1 MKVFNI
7 KYLVILSSALFLF
20 SCAKLDDEV
29 EAGIENEK
37 PISVIVD
44 ETLSNYD
51 VLKSYSGDLVVGTKM
66 SLNDLSGSNA
76 NATLLMTNFE
86 QITPTT
92 ALNSDVIMSDEGVL
106 DFTDIE
112 SYISRAEELGVSV
125 YGDAIVSN
133 LNQNDTYLNTI
144 ATSLTYQT
152 PLFPNFVKSG
162 FLTDGTFDGWTING
176 DVSVVDYME
185 QPSVKIVNDGSV
197 SSSDATSLQSP
208 IYTVE
213 DGAKFELTFYVLSTQ
228 EGEGRVTFTGL
239 NTNDPEMDWMG
250 TGTPSATF
258 TTKIGWNKI
267 QIQTSDFDGSGSFSF
282 KMELGYTPNVTYFM
296 NIQGI
301 SLVNLNGSIE
311 DPDQIFLECEDAQQ
325 IGKWMIPVD
334 DDNASGGVYLNGL
347 IDGDSA
353 NSDTGTGTP
362 SEANNQDLQFTY
374 TFNVN
379 TSGTYYLWI
388 RQRAEY
394 PWGGDDSFFMSVD
407 GADYFCP
414 GWPAWGDETNT
425 DKWTWFK
432 LYSSTE
438 TEFNLDAGEHTVSI
452 KIREGGHWFDKIYLT
467 MLTSAPTGLGSAILE
482 QKDVTLDVS
491 DDVKKTAVE
500 KVLNTYVEDVLTNEG
515 EKINAWTVVS
525 NPFAEDGSVAVSGGS
540 PVEGSFYWADY
551 IGSDYIAQ
559 AFSTAR
565 ANATSGSKL
574 FISENCLDT
583 NSDKLNA
590 IVNTVN
596 SNDDIDGVA
605 VSLDLNLE
613 SDMDAVSHMFD
624 VLASTGKLIFIKDF
638 RVFSEESEEA
648 YALQS
653 EIYKTVVDLFKTKV
667 PVSQQYGISLAN
679 PVSKSFGLWDSGY
692 NRKQGYAGF
701 VVGLGAQE

>member
-1 MKVFNI
+1 MKVFDI

-20 SCAKLDDEV
+20 SCAKLDEEV
-29 EAGIENEK
+29 ESGIENEK
-37 PISVIVD
+37 PIGVIVD
-44 ETLSNYD
+44 ETLCNYD
-51 VLKSYSGDLVVGTKM
+51 VLKSYSGDLVVGSNV
-66 SLNDLSGSNA
+66 SLDDLSGSNA

-86 QITPTT
+86 QITP
-92 ALNSDVIMSDEGVL
+92 ASVFNSDGIMSDEGIL
-106 DFTDIE
+106 DFSAIE
-112 SYISRAEELGVSV
+112 SYISRAEELGLSV

-133 LNQNDTYLNTI
+133 FNQNDTYLNTVA
-144 ATSLTYQT
+144 ATLTYQT

-162 FLTDGTFDGWTING
+162 VLTDGTFDGWTING

-185 QPSVKIVNDGSV
+185 QPSVKMVNDGSV

-250 TGTPSATF
+250 IGTPSATF

-282 KMELGYTPNVTYFM
+282 KMELGYTPNITYYM

-301 SLVNLNGSIE
+301 SLVNLNGSVE
-311 DPDQIFLECEDAQQ
+311 DPDQIFLECEEAQQ
-325 IGKWMIPVD
+325 IGKWMIPVV
-334 DDNASGGVYLNGL
+334 DDNVSGGVYLNGL

-353 NSDTGTGTP
+353 NSHTGTGTP
-362 SEANNQDLQFTY
+362 SDVDNQDYQFTY
-374 TFNVN
+374 TFNVH

-407 GADYFCP
+407 GAGYFCP
-414 GWPAWGDETNT
+414 GWPAWGAETNT
-425 DKWTWFK
+425 DTWTWFK

-467 MLTSAPTGLGSAILE
+467 MLTSAPTGLGSAIME
-482 QKDVTLDVS
+482 QKEITLNVS

-500 KVLNTYVEDVLTNEG
+500 KVLNAYVEDVLTNEG

-525 NPFAEDGSVAVSGGS
+525 NPFAENGSVAVSGGS
-540 PVEGSFYWADY
+540 HVEGSFYWADY

-574 FISENCLDT
+574 FISENGLDT

-679 PVSKSFGLWDSGY
+679 PVSNSFGLWDSGY

>member
-1 MKVFNI
+1 MKVFDI
-7 KYLVILSSALFLF
+7 KYLVILSSALFMF
-20 SCAKLDDEV
+20 SCAKLDEEV
-29 EAGIENEK
+29 ESGIENEK
-37 PISVIVD
+37 PIGVIVD
-44 ETLSNYD
+44 ETLCNYD
-51 VLKSYSGDLVVGTKM
+51 VLKSYSGDLVVGSNV
-66 SLNDLSGSNA
+66 SLDDLSGSNA
-76 NATLLMTNFE
+76 NATLLKTNFE
-86 QITPTT
+86 QIMPISV
-92 ALNSDVIMSDEGVL
+92 LNSDVIMSDEGVL
-106 DFTDIE
+106 DFTDID
-112 SYISRAEELGVSV
+112 SYISRAEELGLSV

-133 LNQNDTYLNTI
+133 FNQNDTYLNTI
-144 ATSLTYQT
+144 AASLIYQT

-162 FLTDGTFDGWTING
+162 VLTDGTFDGWTING

-185 QPSVKIVNDGSV
+185 QPSVKMVNDGSV

-267 QIQTSDFDGSGSFSF
+267 QIQTLDFDGSGEFSF
-282 KMELGYTPNVTYFM
+282 KIELGYTSNVTYYI

-301 SLVNLNGSIE
+301 SVINLNGSVDNPEEIFFEAE
-311 DPDQIFLECEDAQQ
+311 DGVVGSEWQI
-325 IGKWMIPVD
+325 
-334 DDNASGGVYLNGL
+334 
-347 IDGDSA
+347 
-353 NSDTGTGTP
+353 NSDTEASNGEFVLANSAENYLSPNDAG
-362 SEANNQDLQFTY
+362 SEPYYIDY
-374 TFNVN
+374 TFNAI
-379 TSGTYYLWI
+379 TAGTYNCWV
-388 RQRAEY
+388 RE
-394 PWGGDDSFFMSVD
+394 WGPSGSDDSFFISVN
-407 GADYFCP
+407 GSPFAFN
-414 GWPAWGDETNT
+414 WWS
-425 DKWTWFK
+425 
-432 LYSSTE
+432 LYSTNWQWV
-438 TEFNLDAGEHTVSI
+438 NLGTYELSVGEN
-452 KIREGGHWFDKIYLT
+452 KFAACIRENGFKMDRFYFT
-467 MLTSAPTGLGSAILE
+467 MTTNIPSGVGSAAIA

-500 KVLNTYVEDVLTNEG
+500 KVLNGYVEDVLTNEG

-525 NPFAEDGSVAVSGGS
+525 NPFAEDGSVAVSSGS
-540 PVEGSFYWADY
+540 SVEGTFYWADY
-551 IGSDYIAQ
+551 IGGDYIAQ

-565 ANATSGSKL
+565 ANAASGSKL
-574 FISENCLDT
+574 FISENGLNT
-583 NSDKLNA
+583 NSDKLNT

-596 SNDDIDGVA
+596 SNNDIDGVA

-613 SDMDAVSHMFD
+613 SDLDVVSDMFD

-638 RVFSEESEEA
+638 RVSSEETEEA

-653 EIYKTVVDLFKTKV
+653 EIYKTVVDLYKTKI

-679 PVSKSFGLWDSGY
+679 PVSNSFGLWDSGY

>member
-1 MKVFNI
+1 M
-7 KYLVILSSALFLF
+7 
-20 SCAKLDDEV
+20 
-29 EAGIENEK
+29 
-37 PISVIVD
+37 
-44 ETLSNYD
+44 
-51 VLKSYSGDLVVGTKM
+51 LKSYSGDLLIGTNV
-66 SLNDLSGSNA
+66 SLDDLSGSNA
-76 NATLLMTNFE
+76 NATLLKTNFE
-86 QITPTT
+86 QITPIS

-106 DFTDIE
+106 DFTDID

-133 LNQNDTYLNTI
+133 FNQNDTYLNTI
-144 ATSLTYQT
+144 AASLTFQT

-162 FLTDGTFDGWTING
+162 VFTDGTFDGWTVNG

-185 QPSVKIVNDGSV
+185 QPSVKMVNDGSV

-282 KMELGYTPNVTYFM
+282 KMELGYTSNVTYYI

-301 SLVNLNGSIE
+301 SLINLNGSVE

-334 DDNASGGVYLNGL
+334 DDNVSGGVYLNGI
-347 IDGDSA
+347 IDGDSG
-353 NSDTGTGTP
+353 NSHTGTGTP
-362 SEANNQDLQFTY
+362 SDLDNQDYQFTY
-374 TFNVN
+374 TFNVH

-407 GADYFCP
+407 GAEYFCP
-414 GWPAWGDETNT
+414 GWPAWGAETNT
-425 DKWTWFK
+425 DTWTWFK
-432 LYSSTE
+432 LYSSTQS
-438 TEFNLDAGEHTVSI
+438 EFVLDAGEHTVSI

-467 MLTSAPTGLGSAILE
+467 MLTSAPTGLGSAVME

-500 KVLNTYVEDVLTNEG
+500 KVLNGYVEDVLTNEG

-525 NPFAEDGSVAVSGGS
+525 NPFAEDGSVAVSSGS
-540 PVEGSFYWADY
+540 SVEGSFYWADY

-565 ANATSGSKL
+565 ANAASGSKL
-574 FISENCLDT
+574 FISENGLNT
-583 NSDKLNA
+583 NSDKLNT

-596 SNDDIDGVA
+596 SNNDIDGVA

-613 SDMDAVSHMFD
+613 SDLDVVSDMFD

-638 RVFSEESEEA
+638 RVSSEETEEA

-653 EIYKTVVDLFKTKV
+653 EIYKTVVDLYKTKI

-679 PVSKSFGLWDSGY
+679 PVSNSFGLWDSGY